1 MAEVPDI
8 NPLKPI
14 WPIRRDD
21 RKQHQESED
30 KQDKSQQQHDSDKT
44 GNSQDGHIDEYA

>member
-8 NPLKPI
+8 NPLKSI

-21 RKQHQESED
+21 RKQHQEPED
-30 KQDKSQQQHDSDKT
+30 KQDKSQERHDSDQT